1 MTLEQGRV
9 EWFRLN
15 QRAFARAEDGKP
27 CPCGKDT
34 PFEECCKDWWM
45 KLAESAKGYDMPSDS
60 HVNVCGHSYDELVWD
75 HVAGK
80 YVCGACIRE
89 RTGNSHMD
97 KLLESGRMQET
108 INLNAQMLPADQC
121 VKVMDEVWP
130 TEIAKR
136 FVKKPDFA
144 CPYCG
149 REYDIHRDDLTGTL
163 VSYWGDDSVHEID
176 CYQCERT
183 FLVEEHVI
191 REFTVE
197 KIDDK
202 TDDQG

>member
-15 QRAFARAEDGKP
+15 QRAFACAEDGKP

-45 KLAESAKGYDMPSDS
+45 KLAESAKGCDMPSDS
-60 HVNVCGHSYDELVWD
+60 HVNVCGHSYDELIWD

-80 YVCGACIRE
+80 YVCGACV
-89 RTGNSHMD
+89 NSSMD
-97 KLLESGRMQET
+97 KLIAS
-108 INLNAQMLPADQC
+108 
-121 VKVMDEVWP
+121 VKTD
-130 TEIAKR
+130 KY
-136 FVKKPDFA
+136 VKKPDFT

-149 REYDIHRDDLTGTL
+149 REYDINRDDLTGTL
-163 VSYWGDDSVHEID
+163 VSYWGDDSTHEID

-202 TDDQG
+202 TDDQE